1 MTNPSISEV
10 SDATRP
16 ESIQVTHVTA
26 ETSIPADDTLADE
39 LVSDS
44 SPLFP
49 IIGIG
54 ASAGG
59 LEAITQFLTAVP
71 VKSGMAMVV
80 VQHLDPTQVA
90 LLPELLQ
97 RCTTIPVYPVTD
109 QTQVKPNS
117 VYVIPPDRDM
127 SILNGVLH
135 LLEPIAT
142 RGLRLPIDFFFQALA
157 DDQQERSIGVVL
169 SGMGAD
175 GTVGL
180 QAIKKHGGLTLAQEP
195 KSAKFDSMPMSA
207 INVSNADIVSIPA
220 EMPKKILQHLNRAS
234 VFSFD
239 FGISDTEA
247 NGQFEKIILLL
258 RSHTGHDFSKYKRNT
273 IYRRIERR
281 MGLHKLVDLSLYVR
295 YLRENPAEIDFL
307 FKELLIGVTSFFR
320 DPEVWNHL
328 RELALNGL
336 IENRTTGQ
344 AIRAWVPGCSTG
356 EEAYSLAISIREAI
370 EANKLTRQPL
380 VQIFATDL
388 DSDAID
394 RARQGFFPEISLS
407 GISEE
412 RLLKYFTEEPSG
424 YRIKKEIREMVVF
437 ATQNVAMDP
446 PFTKLDI
453 LTCRNLMI
461 YLGAELQKKL
471 LPLFHYSLNPGGTL
485 LLGSAESIGTFT
497 DLFEALNSKSRIF
510 RRLEALSRNR
520 VMDFTTSYPPDIV
533 SNSVPA
539 DHIKP
544 SDNFQAQA
552 EQWLLK
558 HFAPAA
564 VIVTDQGDILYISG
578 RTGRFLE
585 PAAGKANWNIFVMA
599 RESLRYELASAFQ
612 KSRGQKGPVVVR
624 CLYQS
629 SETESSLVE
638 LSVQVIDGPG
648 SLSGLVVV
656 VFNELTSPLTTIKEA
671 SSASESNDK
680 LSDLESQLQQAKA
693 DVQRARED
701 MQASR
706 EELTSMNEESQST
719 NEELQSTNEELTTS
733 KEEMQS
739 LNEELQTVNAEL
751 QTKLDE
757 LSATSNDMKNLLNST
772 QIATVFL
779 DNSLKVRRFTEHVT
793 QIIKLIP
800 TDVGRPVTDLAIS
813 LLYPELAADAEEV
826 LRTLIPIDKSLVS
839 TDGRWFATRLMPYR
853 TLDNRISGVVITFT
867 DMTVV
872 KKLEAELYLQKN
884 KIN

>member
-1 MTNPSISEV
+1 
-10 SDATRP
+10 
-16 ESIQVTHVTA
+16 
-26 ETSIPADDTLADE
+26 
-39 LVSDS
+39 
-44 SPLFP
+44 
-49 IIGIG
+49 
-54 ASAGG
+54 
-59 LEAITQFLTAVP
+59 
-71 VKSGMAMVV
+71 
-80 VQHLDPTQVA
+80 
-90 LLPELLQ
+90 
-97 RCTTIPVYPVTD
+97 
-109 QTQVKPNS
+109 
-117 VYVIPPDRDM
+117 
-127 SILNGVLH
+127 
-135 LLEPIAT
+135 
-142 RGLRLPIDFFFQALA
+142 
-157 DDQQERSIGVVL
+157 
-169 SGMGAD
+169 
-175 GTVGL
+175 
-180 QAIKKHGGLTLAQEP
+180 
-195 KSAKFDSMPMSA
+195 
-207 INVSNADIVSIPA
+207 
-220 EMPKKILQHLNRAS
+220 
-234 VFSFD
+234 
-239 FGISDTEA
+239 
-247 NGQFEKIILLL
+247 
-258 RSHTGHDFSKYKRNT
+258 
-273 IYRRIERR
+273 
-281 MGLHKLVDLSLYVR
+281 
-295 YLRENPAEIDFL
+295 
-307 FKELLIGVTSFFR
+307 
-320 DPEVWNHL
+320 
-328 RELALNGL
+328 
-336 IENRTTGQ
+336 
-344 AIRAWVPGCSTG
+344 
-356 EEAYSLAISIREAI
+356 
-370 EANKLTRQPL
+370 
-380 VQIFATDL
+380 
-388 DSDAID
+388 
-394 RARQGFFPEISLS
+394 
-407 GISEE
+407 
-412 RLLKYFTEEPSG
+412 
-424 YRIKKEIREMVVF
+424 
-437 ATQNVAMDP
+437 MDP

-453 LTCRNLMI
+453 LSCRNLMI
-461 YLGAELQKKL
+461 YLGVELQTKL

-497 DLFEALNSKSRIF
+497 DLFETLNSKARIF
-510 RRLEALSRNR
+510 RRLEAPSRSR
-520 VMDFTTSYPPDIV
+520 VMDFTSTYPPAVV
-533 SNSVPA
+533 SSSVPA

-544 SDNFQAQA
+544 SDNFQTQA

-612 KSRGQKGPVVVR
+612 KARGQKGPVIVR

-648 SLSGLVVV
+648 SLSGLVVA
-656 VFNELTSPLTTIKEA
+656 VFNELTSAIATTKDT
-671 SSASESNDK
+671 SAAAPSNDK

-701 MQASR
+701 MQTSR
-706 EELTSMNEESQST
+706 EELTSMNEELQST

-813 LLYPELAADAEEV
+813 LLYPELAADAVEV

-872 KKLEAELYLQKN
+872 KKLEAELYQQKN

>member
-1 MTNPSISEV
+1 MTNPSISAPEARDD
-10 SDATRP
+10 SRQ
-16 ESIQVTHVTA
+16 ESIQATTDTDITA
-26 ETSIPADDTLADE
+26 GVQSA
-39 LVSDS
+39 SG
-44 SPLFP
+44 SPKFP
-49 IIGIG
+49 IVGIG

-59 LEAITQFLTAVP
+59 LEAISQFLTAVP
-71 VKSGMAMVV
+71 INSGMAFVV
-80 VQHLDPTQVA
+80 VQHLDPTQVG

-97 RCTTIPVYPVTD
+97 RCTPLPVQAVVD
-109 QTQVKPNS
+109 QTQVKQNS

-135 LLEPIAT
+135 LLEPVAS
-142 RGLRLPIDFFFQALA
+142 RGLRLPIDFFFHALA
-157 DDQQERSIGVVL
+157 DDQQERSVGVVL

-175 GTVGL
+175 GTNGL

-207 INVSNADIVSIPA
+207 INVAHADMIATPS
-220 EMPKKILQHLNRAS
+220 EMPQRILQHLNRAH

-239 FGISDTEA
+239 SGSTETEF

-281 MGLHKLVDLSLYVR
+281 MAIHKLLDLPLYVR
-295 YLRENPAEIDFL
+295 YLRENPAEIDLL

-320 DPEVWNHL
+320 DPEVWIHL
-328 RELALNGL
+328 RELALNEL
-336 IENRTTGQ
+336 LENRTTGQ

-356 EEAYSLAISIREAI
+356 EEAYSLAISIRETI
-370 EANKLTRQPL
+370 EASKSTKQPL
-380 VQIFATDL
+380 IQIFATDL

-461 YLGAELQKKL
+461 YLGAELQTRL

-497 DLFEALNSKSRIF
+497 DLFETLNSKSRIF
-510 RRLEALSRNR
+510 RRLEAPARNR
-520 VMDFTTSYPPDIV
+520 AIDFTSANLPAIV
-533 SNSVPA
+533 SNSLPS
-539 DHIKP
+539 DQIKP
-544 SDNFQAQA
+544 SDNFQSQA

-564 VIVTDQGDILYISG
+564 AIVTDQGDILYISG

-585 PAAGKANWNIFVMA
+585 PAAGKANWNVFVMA

-612 KSRGQKGPVVVR
+612 KARGQKGPVVVR

-638 LSVQVIDGPG
+638 LSVQLIDGPG

-656 VFNELTSPLTTIKEA
+656 VFNELTSAIAITKDTGL
-671 SSASESNDK
+671 SSLSHDK

-701 MQASR
+701 MQTSR
-706 EELTSMNEESQST
+706 EELTSMNEELQST

-751 QTKLDE
+751 QAKLDE

-872 KKLEAELYLQKN
+872 KKLEAELYQQKN
-884 KIN
+884 KVN

>member
-1 MTNPSISEV
+1 MTFPSISDSEARDD
-10 SDATRP
+10 SRQ
-16 ESIQVTHVTA
+16 ESIQATTA
-26 ETSIPADDTLADE
+26 PNILKEEQATGR
-39 LVSDS
+39 
-44 SPLFP
+44 SPKLP
-49 IIGIG
+49 IVGIG

-71 VKSGMAMVV
+71 MNSGMAFVV
-80 VQHLDPTQVA
+80 VQHMDPTQVG

-97 RCTTIPVYPVTD
+97 RCTKMPVHTVID
-109 QTQVKPNS
+109 QTPVNANS

-157 DDQQERSIGVVL
+157 DDQQDRSIGVVL

-195 KSAKFDSMPMSA
+195 KSAKFDSMPTSA
-207 INVSNADIVSIPA
+207 INVAHADMIAIPA
-220 EMPKKILQHLNRAS
+220 EMPQKILQHLNRTP

-239 FGISDTEA
+239 FGITETES
-247 NGQFEKIILLL
+247 NGNLEKILLLL

-281 MGLHKLVDLSLYVR
+281 MAIHKLLDLPLYVR
-295 YLRENPAEIDFL
+295 YLRENPTEIDLL

-320 DPEVWNHL
+320 DPEVWSHL
-328 RELALNGL
+328 RELSLNEL

-356 EEAYSLAISIREAI
+356 EEAYSLAIAIRETI
-370 EANKLTRQPL
+370 EASQSTKQPL
-380 VQIFATDL
+380 IQIFATDL

-461 YLGAELQKKL
+461 YLGAELQTRL

-497 DLFEALNSKSRIF
+497 DLFQTLNSKSRIF
-510 RRLEALSRNR
+510 RKLEAPSRNR
-520 VMDFTTSYPPDIV
+520 VMDFTSANPPAIV
-533 SNSVPA
+533 SNSLPS
-539 DHIKP
+539 DQIKP
-544 SDNFQAQA
+544 SDNFQSQA

-558 HFAPAA
+558 NYAPAA
-564 VIVTDQGDILYISG
+564 AIVTDQGDILYISG

-585 PAAGKANWNIFVMA
+585 PAAGKANWNVFVMA

-612 KSRGQKGPVVVR
+612 KARGQKGPIAVR

-629 SETESSLVE
+629 SDTESSLVE

-648 SLSGLVVV
+648 SLAGLVVV
-656 VFNELTSPLTTIKEA
+656 VFNELTNAVAVTND
-671 SSASESNDK
+671 SSSTAPSSDK
-680 LSDLESQLQQAKA
+680 LSDLESQLQQAKV

-701 MQASR
+701 MQTSR
-706 EELTSMNEESQST
+706 EELTSMNEELQST

-751 QTKLDE
+751 QAKLDE

-813 LLYPELAADAEEV
+813 LLYPELAADAVEV

-872 KKLEAELYLQKN
+872 KKLEAELYQQKN
-884 KIN
+884 TDN

>member
-1 MTNPSISEV
+1 MTNPSISN
-10 SDATRP
+10 SDAPRP
-16 ESIQVTHVTA
+16 ESSQATA
-26 ETSIPADDTLADE
+26 EANRSPEEQSTGGSPKFSI
-39 LVSDS
+39 V
-44 SPLFP
+44 
-49 IIGIG
+49 GIG

-59 LEAITQFLTAVP
+59 LEAISQFLTALP
-71 VKSGMAMVV
+71 VKSNLAVVV
-80 VQHLDPTQVA
+80 VQHLDPTQVG

-97 RCTTIPVYPVTD
+97 RCTTVPVCAVID
-109 QTQVKPNS
+109 QTHVKPNS
-117 VYVIPPDRDM
+117 VYVIPPDRDL

-157 DDQQERSIGVVL
+157 DDQQERSVGVVL

-180 QAIKKHGGLTLAQEP
+180 KAIKKHGGLTLAQEP
-195 KSAKFDSMPMSA
+195 KSAKFDSMPMNA
-207 INVSNADIVSIPA
+207 INVAHADMIATPA
-220 EMPKKILQHLNRAS
+220 EMPQRILQHLNRVP

-239 FGISDTEA
+239 FGITETES

-273 IYRRIERR
+273 LYRRIERR
-281 MGLHKLVDLSLYVR
+281 MGIHKLLDLPLYVR
-295 YLRENPAEIDFL
+295 YLRENPGEIDLL

-320 DPEVWNHL
+320 DPEIWNHL

-336 IENRTTGQ
+336 IESRTTGQ

-356 EEAYSLAISIREAI
+356 EEAYSLAILIRETL
-370 EANKLTRQPL
+370 EASKLTKQPL
-380 VQIFATDL
+380 IQIFATDL

-412 RLLKYFTEEPSG
+412 RLLKYFTEEPIG
-424 YRIKKEIREMVVF
+424 FRIKKEIREMVVF
-437 ATQNVAMDP
+437 ATQNIAMDP

-453 LTCRNLMI
+453 LSCRNLMI
-461 YLGAELQKKL
+461 YLGVELQTKL

-497 DLFEALNSKSRIF
+497 DLFETLNSKARIF
-510 RRLEALSRNR
+510 RRLEAPSRSR
-520 VMDFTTSYPPDIV
+520 VMDFTSTYPPAVV
-533 SNSVPA
+533 SSSVPA
-539 DHIKP
+539 DPIKP
-544 SDNFQAQA
+544 SDNFQTQA

-612 KSRGQKGPVVVR
+612 KARGQKGPVIVR

-648 SLSGLVVV
+648 SLSGLVVA
-656 VFNELTSPLTTIKEA
+656 VFNELTSAIATTKDT
-671 SSASESNDK
+671 SAAVPSNDN

-701 MQASR
+701 MQTSR
-706 EELTSMNEESQST
+706 EELTSMNEELQST

-813 LLYPELAADAEEV
+813 LLYPELAADALEV

-872 KKLEAELYLQKN
+872 KILEAELYQQKN